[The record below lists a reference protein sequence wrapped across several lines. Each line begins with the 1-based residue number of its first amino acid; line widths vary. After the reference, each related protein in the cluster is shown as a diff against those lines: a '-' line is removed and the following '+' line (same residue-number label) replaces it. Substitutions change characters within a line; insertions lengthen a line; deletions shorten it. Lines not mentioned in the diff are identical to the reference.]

1 MITLNG
7 ILELLDLAE
16 KQMGLVSLR
25 QSKRAKRLI
34 FKASISNGFEIVLPN
49 FYDDKWVIET
59 IVKRKTKIEDQIA
72 LIIESRMELK
82 PVSIT
87 LPPTKETWSVIYGT
101 LKRDAPDNIVE
112 ANGRLELADKC
123 DDVFWGP
130 TVLQNWLH
138 IKATEYLPQRL
149 DMVSRKLGLPYN
161 KVTIKRQKTRWGS
174 CSIRRNI
181 NLNRNLMLM
190 RGDVVDYILHHEL
203 VHLKVLNHSS
213 KFWSELEEAF
223 PSYKES
229 LLRLRNFER
238 NELPKWALT

>member
-181 NLNRNLMLM
+181 NLNRNIMLM
-190 RGDVVDYILHHEL
+190 PTDVVDYILHHEL
-203 VHLKVLNHSS
+203 VHLKVINHSS
-213 KFWSELEEAF
+213 HFWSELEGVF
-223 PSYKES
+223 PNYQDS
-229 LLRLRNFER
+229 LIRLRHFER
-238 NELPKWALT
+238 NEVPKWAIV